1 MQTADQSILIIEHDD
16 PTRELYVREL
26 TRDYH
31 VFACSEVH
39 EALALLRTHDID
51 AIVLEPAGPKGHGW
65 QSFAEIQAANLDR
78 SIPVVLCST
87 LDERSRGAEL
97 GASAYLVKP
106 VLPKTLLETLHRLLV
121 GQNQP

>member
-1 MQTADQSILIIEHDD
+1 MRAADQSILIIEYDD

-31 VFACSEVH
+31 VFACSEEH
-39 EALALLRTHDID
+39 EALALLHTHAID
-51 AIVLEPAGPKGHGW
+51 AIVLEPSRPNGHGW
-65 QSFAEIQAANLDR
+65 QLFADIQAANANR
-78 SIPVVLCST
+78 PIPVVLCST

-121 GQNQP
+121 GQHQA

>member
-1 MQTADQSILIIEHDD
+1 MHTADQSILIIEHDD

-39 EALALLRTHDID
+39 EALALLHTHNID
-51 AIVLEPAGPKGHGW
+51 AIVLEPSRPNGHGW
-65 QSFAEIQAANLDR
+65 QLFAEIQAANTTR

-106 VLPKTLLETLHRLLV
+106 VLPKTLLETLHRLLI
-121 GQNQP
+121 GQNQL

>member
-1 MQTADQSILIIEHDD
+1 MLTADQSILIIEYDD

-31 VFACSEVH
+31 VFACAEDH
-39 EALALLRTHDID
+39 EALALLHTHTID
-51 AIVLEPAGPKGHGW
+51 AIVLEPSRPNGHGW
-65 QSFAEIQAANLDR
+65 QLFAEIQAANADR

-106 VLPKTLLETLHRLLV
+106 VLPKTLLETLHRLLI
-121 GQNQP
+121 GQNQL

>member
-31 VFACSEVH
+31 VFACSEVDQV
-39 EALALLRTHDID
+39 LALLHTHDID
-51 AIVLEPAGPKGHGW
+51 AIVLEPAGSNGRGW
-65 QSFAEIQAANLDR
+65 QLFAEIQVENSDR

-87 LDERSRGAEL
+87 LDERSRGVEL

>member
-1 MQTADQSILIIEHDD
+1 MQTADQSILIIEYDD

-31 VFACSEVH
+31 VLACSEEH
-39 EALALLRTHDID
+39 EALALLHAHAID
-51 AIVLEPAGPKGHGW
+51 AIVLEPSRPNGHGW
-65 QSFAEIQAANLDR
+65 QLFADIQAANSDR
-78 SIPVVLCST
+78 PIPVVLCST

-106 VLPKTLLETLHRLLV
+106 VLPKTLLDTLHRLLV
-121 GQNQP
+121 SQQQA